1 MSDHA
6 YRTLCAAIQN
16 LPPGKVVTV
25 DTFRDA
31 TDAAQLSGA
40 EKAGAL
46 TRACHAGFLH
56 AITVLLDGGMQLG
69 TVQIRT
75 THEGGK
81 GRWAMAYRRT
91 ETPVPEHVCGL
102 EEVPCASQV

>member
-1 MSDHA
+1 MGSDHA
-6 YRTLCAAIQN
+6 LRTLLRALQP
-16 LPPGKVVTV
+16 LPAGKVVSV

-31 TDAAQLSGA
+31 TDAAQLTGA

-46 TRACHAGFLH
+46 TRACHLGYLH

-75 THEGGK
+75 THAAGK
-81 GRWAMAYRRT
+81 GRWSLAYRRT
-91 ETPVPEHVCGL
+91 EQPVADHVC
-102 EEVPCASQV
+102 EVS